1 MKGGVKFKMTE
12 WKCTRTN
19 ELQHHGIKGQKWGV
33 RRFQN
38 KDGSL
43 TPAGKKRY
51 DDGDGKR
58 MESVTIDG
66 QTFKVYGR
74 NNKQYAD
81 KVAKKAKGMGA
92 EVSRESKVKEKKTKT
107 YKIPEKKS
115 LHRLK
120 LEEKYMKNG
129 MTREEAE
136 QAAAKRIRTEK
147 FVAAAAVVT
156 VASAVAYAKYKGYT
170 TDKTIKANS
179 DFQRIM
185 RLSENAEIRKDHR
198 QYLSFDKKDNI
209 KYKGFLGEHFEQQIK
224 QQHRL
229 DSLVNKNA
237 VADKIYDVTVKNN
250 QEIKI
255 ASRKR
260 AEDAFVNLFKNDS
273 EFRKNLMDRAKEVN
287 DEMGLQQATGERLFN
302 GGKTNDRWIRT
313 KAYDYFNSLL
323 VDDDA
328 KTASNAN
335 KFYEALRKQGMN
347 AVADM
352 NDKKYSGYNAKMPI
366 ITFDGDF
373 DYSKRAMGSSEIAE
387 NLKKAKI
394 MTWGPSIA
402 KTGAFYVGCY
412 SAAPVISKVQLD
424 KKVLQYKQDHPNTNM
439 TDKEIKAMIQEELQ
453 KGGGNSK

>member
-1 MKGGVKFKMTE
+1 MST
-12 WKCTRTN
+12 WTCTRQG
-19 ELQHHGIKGQKWGV
+19 ELYHHGIKGQKWGV

-51 DDGDGKR
+51 DEPNVGRKSVQKTS
-58 MESVTIDG
+58 ESVTIDG

-81 KVAKKAKGMGA
+81 KVAKKAKNMDVT
-92 EVSRESKVKEKKTKT
+92 VSRESKTKEDKE
-107 YKIPEKKS
+107 YKIPKNKS

-170 TDKTIKANS
+170 SDKIIKENS
-179 DFQRIM
+179 EFQRIM
-185 RLSENAEIRKDHR
+185 RLDPNAEIRKDHR

-209 KYKGFLGEHFEQQIK
+209 KYKGFLGEHFERQIK
-224 QQHRL
+224 MENRVRAL
-229 DSLVNKNA
+229 DDQKEL
-237 VADKIYDVTVKNN
+237 ADKIYDVTVRNN

-260 AEDAFVNLFKNDS
+260 AEDAFVNLFNKDP
-273 EFRKNLMDRAKEVN
+273 EFRKNLIDRAKEVN
-287 DEMGLQQATGERLFN
+287 NEMGMQQATGKRLFE
-302 GGKTNDRWIRT
+302 GGKTNDRWVRT

-328 KTASNAN
+328 KSASNAN

-352 NDKKYSGYNAKMPI
+352 NDKKYSGYNAKAPL

-373 DYSKRAMGSSEIAE
+373 SYSKRAMGSSEIE
-387 NLKKAKI
+387 DNLKKAKI
-394 MTWGPSIA
+394 MTFGPSLA

-412 SAAPVISKVQLD
+412 SAAPLINKANISKR
-424 KKVLQYKQDHPNTNM
+424 VLVYKQDHPNTKM
-439 TDKEIKAMIQEELQ
+439 SDAEIKAMIIEELK
-453 KGGGNSK
+453 KGGENSK

>member
-1 MKGGVKFKMTE
+1 MST
-12 WKCTRTN
+12 WTCTRQG
-19 ELQHHGIKGQKWGV
+19 ELYHHGIKGQKWGV

-51 DDGDGKR
+51 DEPNVGRKFVQKTS
-58 MESVTIDG
+58 ESVTIDG
-66 QTFKVYGR
+66 QSFKVYGR

-81 KVAKKAKGMGA
+81 KVAKKAKNMGA
-92 EVSRESKVKEKKTKT
+92 TVSRESKTKEAKK
-107 YKIPEKKS
+107 YKIPKNKS

-120 LEEKYMKNG
+120 LEDKYMKNG

-156 VASAVAYAKYKGYT
+156 VASAVAYAKHKGYT
-170 TDKTIKANS
+170 SDKIIKENS
-179 DFQRIM
+179 EFQRIM
-185 RLSENAEIRKDHR
+185 RLDPNAEIRKDHR

-209 KYKGFLGEHFEQQIK
+209 KYKGFLGEHFKNQIEFENK
-224 QQHRL
+224 VRAL
-229 DSLVNKNA
+229 DDKKEL
-237 VADKIYDVTVKNN
+237 ADKIYDVTVRNN

-260 AEDAFVNLFKNDS
+260 AEDAFVNLFNKDP

-287 DEMGLQQATGERLFN
+287 NEMGLQQATGKRLFE
-302 GGKTNDRWIRT
+302 GGKTNDRWVRT

-328 KTASNAN
+328 KSASNAN

-352 NDKKYSGYNAKMPI
+352 NDKKYSGYNAKAPL

-373 DYSKRAMGSSEIAE
+373 SYSKRAMDSSEIVD

-394 MTWGPSIA
+394 MTFGPSLA

-412 SAAPVISKVQLD
+412 SAAPLINKANISKR
-424 KKVLQYKQDHPNTNM
+424 VLVYKQDHPNTKM
-439 TDKEIKAMIQEELQ
+439 SDAEIKAMIIEELK
-453 KGGGNSK
+453 KGGENSKWE